1 MEFPS
6 INEGHSL
13 LGRVSSAG
21 HLLFRGAL
29 PLGSLA
35 GGAIA
40 QTIGIRQTMVIGAL
54 GYLLSTLWFAFS
66 AIRHVRQL
74 LTALH

>member
-1 MEFPS
+1 
-6 INEGHSL
+6 
-13 LGRVSSAG
+13 
-21 HLLFRGAL
+21 
-29 PLGSLA
+29 
-35 GGAIA
+35 
-40 QTIGIRQTMVIGAL
+40 MVIGAL